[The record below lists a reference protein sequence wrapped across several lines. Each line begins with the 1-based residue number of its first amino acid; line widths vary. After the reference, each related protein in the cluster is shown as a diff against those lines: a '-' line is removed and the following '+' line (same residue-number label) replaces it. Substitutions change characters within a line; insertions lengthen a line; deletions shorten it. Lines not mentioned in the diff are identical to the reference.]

1 MCHIGISNCIYVMD
15 YSSFEVHI
23 IIITNLRIRNN
34 LVILM
39 KRVNFIRICR
49 KLNNPINM
57 KIDV

>member
-1 MCHIGISNCIYVMD
+1 MD